1 MDNNLFRLE
10 KIHAKEHKFDIF
22 YSEEYIFKDMVD
34 PMKRCAN
41 FIIGRKLNFKLME
54 RRKKYIS
61 PISSFDFHLDNYQNL
76 VLRFAMQKDIK
87 NLNLAVNNCMDDN
100 YVSDYLNKGYDALVL
115 TDTSQKILWVSDGFK
130 KMTGYSKKHALGQ
143 TPKFLQGKK
152 TSKDKRK
159 KIREDLATK
168 YTFTGD
174 LINYRKNGETYIC
187 NINIVPIFSKKDEL
201 KYFLAIEKEVKQSA

>member
-1 MDNNLFRLE
+1 MLESINLTFFIR
-10 KIHAKEHKFDIF
+10 KN
-22 YSEEYIFKDMVD
+22 IFKGMAYT
-34 PMKRCAN
+34 MKRCAN
-41 FIIGRKLNFKLME
+41 FINRRKLKFKLMKQ
-54 RRKKYIS
+54 RKKYIS
-61 PISSFDFHLDNYQNL
+61 PISSFDLHLDNYRDL
-76 VLRFAMQKDIK
+76 VLRFAIKNDIK
-87 NLNLAVNNCMDDN
+87 NLNQAVNNCMDDN

-115 TDTSQKILWVSDGFK
+115 TDTSQKILWVSNGFK
-130 KMTGYSKKHALGQ
+130 KMTGYTKNYAIGQ